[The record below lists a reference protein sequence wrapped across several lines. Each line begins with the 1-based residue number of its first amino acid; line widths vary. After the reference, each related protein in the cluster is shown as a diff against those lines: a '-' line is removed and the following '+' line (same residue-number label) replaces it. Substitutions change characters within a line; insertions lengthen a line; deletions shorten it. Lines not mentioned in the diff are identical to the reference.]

1 MKKLISLVAAIVAIA
16 AVSGCTKS
24 APSCSDPKTVE
35 LVKQIARKKLDS
47 RTPGASE
54 KTTIELDSITT
65 TAKDDKTGAQ
75 SCKANITFKIPEMK
89 FETSDSI
96 IYISEYTDNKEH
108 LVSVKG
114 L

>member
-1 MKKLISLVAAIVAIA
+1 MKKLILLIAAIMAIA
-16 AVSGCTKS
+16 AASGCTKS

-35 LVKQIARKKLDS
+35 LVKQIARKKIEKS
-47 RTPGASE
+47 APGAGE
-54 KTTIELDSITT
+54 KTVIELDSITT

-75 SCKANITFKIPEMK
+75 SCKANITFKIPEVK
-89 FETSDSI
+89 FESSDSI